1 MKKKLLCS
9 IIFLKKFRIY
19 KKNCFFAYIESS
31 NNSMN
36 MADPIKRISDSRTQ
50 QYWTSIS
57 SSISNT
63 TNRLRVNIFN
73 PPLPPNVVERTI
85 EVYIRN
91 YSFFFINK

>member
-1 MKKKLLCS
+1 VLCS
-9 IIFLKKFRIY
+9 IADIY
-19 KKNCFFAYIESS
+19 LNKIEIYGKNFFCFCIDSS
-31 NNSMN
+31 NGSMN

-73 PPLPPNVVERTI
+73 PPLPLNVVEKTI
-85 EVYIRN
+85 EVNIRLV
-91 YSFFFINK
+91 FFFLVNKY

>member
-1 MKKKLLCS
+1 VLCS
-9 IIFLKKFRIY
+9 IADIY
-19 KKNCFFAYIESS
+19 LNKIEIYGKNFFCIDASTS
-31 NNSMN
+31 SMN

-73 PPLPPNVVERTI
+73 PPLPLNLVEKTI
-85 EVYIRN
+85 EVNI
-91 YSFFFINK
+91 

>member
-1 MKKKLLCS
+1 
-9 IIFLKKFRIY
+9 
-19 KKNCFFAYIESS
+19 
-31 NNSMN
+31 MN

-73 PPLPPNVVERTI
+73 PPLPLNVVEKTI
-85 EVYIRN
+85 EVNIRLV
-91 YSFFFINK
+91 FFFLVNKY